1 MNLTYQIIN
10 DLSEIDFD
18 DLYERSRDAINASWP
33 AESPL
38 TDSERKEIIRTMIT
52 SGLNNEWP
60 GLNEHGPNDTY
71 VVVKTIDSDTGNLMS
86 LVCGFILEGG
96 IFDGRHSLSAA
107 DENGSRNYLYSDS
120 LRQLRSELNQE
131 LQVNKYLYRDI
142 PENSIMH
149 KALRLRENTGYYTI
163 LEDSQSPTLGP
174 NFRNVLVQFN

>member
-18 DLYERSRDAINASWP
+18 DLYERSRDAIDVSWP

-38 TDSERKEIIRTMIT
+38 MDSERKEIIRTMIT

-60 GLNEHGPNDTY
+60 GLNKHSPNDIY

-86 LVCGFILEGG
+86 LVCGFVLEGG

-131 LQVNKYLYRDI
+131 LQVDKYLYRNI
-142 PENSIMH
+142 PADSVMH
-149 KALRLRENTGYYTI
+149 RSVRMREVAGHYTI
-163 LEDSQSPTLGP
+163 LEDVESMPG
-174 NFRNVLVQFN
+174 FRNITVQFN